1 MNKYSDLSVSEKLT
15 LDDAGLARAATL
27 EAIDRGI
34 SPPTKLSD
42 ALQRTGARGW
52 WMPAEAHRMFEICA
66 KERQYGEAKRT
77 GIAFPTEE
85 AAMKA
90 LEGAYAVTE
99 EGYDAKKVFKFAN
112 PQDSFEVRLVHMVN
126 MPAKGYWTKLT
137 EMTEDNEKF
146 DAVIEECRADLENVR
161 QKEYDRAVL
170 QDQRRQYLELAN
182 GDEAVAS
189 AFWSKTKHSPWPEAP
204 RFNQPQPNPPG
215 GD

>member
-1 MNKYSDLSVSEKLT
+1 MKKYTDLSVSEKLT
-15 LDDAGLARAATL
+15 LDDAGLCRASTL

-52 WMPAEAHRMFEICA
+52 WMPADAHRMFEICA
-66 KERQYGEAKRT
+66 KERNYSEAKRT
-77 GIAFPTEE
+77 GIAFSTEE
-85 AAMKA
+85 AALKA

-99 EGYDAKKVFKFAN
+99 EGCDSKKVFKFSN

-126 MPAKGYWTKLT
+126 MPAKGYWTELT

-146 DAVIEECRADLENVR
+146 DAVIEECRADLEIVR
-161 QKEYDRAVL
+161 QREYDRAVL

-182 GDEAVAS
+182 GDEAVAT
-189 AFWSKTKHSPWPEAP
+189 AFWSKTKHTPWPVDEFAEKI
-204 RFNQPQPNPPG
+204 
-215 GD
+215 